1 MEANE
6 LEYHNSVM
14 ALVTRL
20 NDVSNEGSEEFSVRV
35 NALLTLLALAGAQ
48 STLTKDEFVAAVT
61 WQLGEIMSRMT
72 VSESPLQ

>member
-72 VSESPLQ
+72 VIDSPIQ